1 MGLPFLKKKPK
12 DTEGKKDLKQ
22 NYTTEDH
29 KTDLDTLLKSLN
41 TDATQVSIDAEG

>member
-1 MGLPFLKKKPK
+1 MGLPFMSKKPK
-12 DTEGKKDLKQ
+12 AKPGEKKDLKQ

-41 TDATQVSIDAEG
+41 TDATQVGFNQK